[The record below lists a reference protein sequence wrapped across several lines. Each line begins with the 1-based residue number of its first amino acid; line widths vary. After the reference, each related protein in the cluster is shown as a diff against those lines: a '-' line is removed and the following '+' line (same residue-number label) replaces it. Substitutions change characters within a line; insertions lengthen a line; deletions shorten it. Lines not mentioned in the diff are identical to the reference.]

1 MVLPPSI
8 RPYWSTLLA
17 EKAAAPAHRD
27 WEWNPD
33 PFAAK
38 KEVETRQEKRR
49 EKESKME
56 RDETVQG
63 RVAVGSGLTNGHG
76 GGERGWKNVPEVK
89 MTQTQREV
97 VEEIIRR
104 VSWHRLWIGHANPR
118 R

>member
-17 EKAAAPAHRD
+17 EKAAAPAHRE

-38 KEVETRQEKRR
+38 KQVEERQAKRKEKL
-49 EKESKME
+49 EKIDK
-56 RDETVQG
+56 DETVQG
-63 RVAVGSGLTNGHG
+63 RKEAGNGMAQAS

-104 VSWHRLWIGHANPR
+104 VSTRPR
-118 R
+118 QVG

>member
-1 MVLPPSI
+1 MPLSMVLPPSI
-8 RPYWSTLLA
+8 RPYWSILLA
-17 EKAAAPAHRD
+17 EKAAAPSHRD

-38 KEVETRQEKRR
+38 KEVEARQEKKR
-49 EKESKME
+49 EKESKVE

-63 RVAVGSGLTNGHG
+63 RASVGSGITNGHG

-104 VSWHRLWIGHANPR
+104 VSRHRC
-118 R
+118 

>member
-1 MVLPPSI
+1 MPLAMVLPPSV
-8 RPYWSTLLA
+8 RPYWSTFLA

-38 KEVETRQEKRR
+38 KEVETRQEKKR
-49 EKESKME
+49 EKENKME

-63 RVAVGSGLTNGHG
+63 RVAVGSGITNGH

-104 VSWHRLWIGHANPR
+104 VSWYRC
-118 R
+118 

>member
-17 EKAAAPAHRD
+17 EKAAAPGHRD

-38 KEVETRQEKRR
+38 KEVEARQEKRR
-49 EKESKME
+49 EKVEKME

-63 RVAVGSGLTNGHG
+63 RKETGNGIVQGH

-104 VSWHRLWIGHANPR
+104 VSS
-118 R
+118 